1 MREGKD
7 VTLIGTGIMVA
18 KCLEA
23 ADELVKHGVDAKV
36 INLSTIKHLD
46 VKTIIKAARET
57 GAVVTAEEHNVAIG
71 MGSAVA
77 LALVENVHVPMKRV
91 GIPDTFGESGEPD
104 ELMEKYGLTV
114 DNIVDAAHDVIRR
127 KVK

>member
-1 MREGKD
+1 
-7 VTLIGTGIMVA
+7 
-18 KCLEA
+18 
-23 ADELVKHGVDAKV
+23 
-36 INLSTIKHLD
+36 
-46 VKTIIKAARET
+46 
-57 GAVVTAEEHNVAIG
+57 
-71 MGSAVA
+71 
-77 LALVENVHVPMKRV
+77 MKRV